1 ALTTTGLLQ
10 GRRARGGLEP
20 TIERRQVVLH
30 VPELTSLRQDLREP
44 LVEGARPSGVAHARG
59 LVGAFE
65 ERRGAAREHAWSHL
79 ARLEEEE
86 RSRQRVVPRAHLT
99 AGEAFAGAFELLLD
113 QTCQEGSLPIA
124 LRGVE
129 QKLVQGAREALVRDL
144 DGLDRGDDAVRGVG
158 AGTRAGARREAQ
170 HQGDESRAR
179 QQGPNR
185 RGASQRSRTEHGG
198 SLV

>member
-1 ALTTTGLLQ
+1 EGGAHPLNDVLVRRAQRRRRGVEQGFLHASALTTTGLLQ

-79 ARLEEEE
+79 ARLE
-86 RSRQRVVPRAHLT
+86 
-99 AGEAFAGAFELLLD
+99 
-113 QTCQEGSLPIA
+113 
-124 LRGVE
+124 
-129 QKLVQGAREALVRDL
+129 
-144 DGLDRGDDAVRGVG
+144 
-158 AGTRAGARREAQ
+158 
-170 HQGDESRAR
+170 
-179 QQGPNR
+179 
-185 RGASQRSRTEHGG
+185 
-198 SLV
+198 